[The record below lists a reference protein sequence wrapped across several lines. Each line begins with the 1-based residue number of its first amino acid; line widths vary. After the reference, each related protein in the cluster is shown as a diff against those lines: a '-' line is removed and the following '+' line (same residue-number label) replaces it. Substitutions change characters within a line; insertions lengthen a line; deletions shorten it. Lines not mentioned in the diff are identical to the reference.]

1 MRNERRRWRSQ
12 VEMKER
18 LLKSQTQASVNK
30 KPRLKWDLSEAEK
43 EMCDN
48 IDVGEAD
55 PGFNINT
62 SDNNIVE
69 DQDMGEQEYSVGSNE
84 DCEKDSIIKFGTQGR
99 DDESV
104 ESLEKG
110 VRKDQESENLEEGH
124 EDTEI
129 DIVEVEEEDIGIN
142 EVLEEYSQTEGD
154 DEDIEVEKR
163 SNTDR
168 DVDDKIS
175 KSDEERCLDQ
185 VTIGKAV
192 SNFNIHKS
200 IFFTHNYFRKVLCE
214 NGIYALC
221 IICWKMSRTRIL
233 VKIQEHSNTRG
244 KTYLVVK
251 CPI

>member
-1 MRNERRRWRSQ
+1 MKRGGVLEMRNERRRWRIQ
-12 VEMKER
+12 VEMNER
-18 LLKSQTQASVNK
+18 LLKSQTQASVNN

-48 IDVGEAD
+48 I
-55 PGFNINT
+55 
-62 SDNNIVE
+62 DNNIVE

-84 DCEKDSIIKFGTQGR
+84 DCEKDSIIKFSTQGR

-129 DIVEVEEEDIGIN
+129 DIVEGEEEDIGIN

-154 DEDIEVEKR
+154 DEDIKVEKR

-168 DVDDKIS
+168 DVDDKIC

-185 VTIGKAV
+185 VTIGRAV

-214 NGIYALC
+214 NGIFALC

-244 KTYLVVK
+244 KIYLAVK
-251 CPI
+251 CLITIF